1 MSHASQNPNML
12 VVFFPQF
19 HSNHHPNTYH
29 YAFLTKKWLR
39 RQVRRKMN
47 GSESKEILKGKSFN
61 ERTENIYH
69 RARKIF
75 KRWVVTETDFWLC
88 VTFETDLE

>member
-69 RARKIF
+69 RAQKIF

>member
-1 MSHASQNPNML
+1 MF
-12 VVFFPQF
+12 VIFFSSVLLKPSYQYI
-19 HSNHHPNTYH
+19 PAD
-29 YAFLTKKWLR
+29 YAFLTKKGLR

-47 GSESKEILKGKSFN
+47 GSESEEILKEKSSN
-61 ERTENIYH
+61 KRTENIYH

-75 KRWVVTETDFWLC
+75 KRWVVTETNFELC

>member
-19 HSNHHPNTYH
+19 YSNHHPNTYH
-29 YAFLTKKWLR
+29 YAFLTKKCLR

-47 GSESKEILKGKSFN
+47 GTETEEILKEKSSN
-61 ERTENIYH
+61 KKD
-69 RARKIF
+69 RKYLIEH
-75 KRWVVTETDFWLC
+75 KKWVVTERFQVMC
-88 VTFETDLE
+88 DL